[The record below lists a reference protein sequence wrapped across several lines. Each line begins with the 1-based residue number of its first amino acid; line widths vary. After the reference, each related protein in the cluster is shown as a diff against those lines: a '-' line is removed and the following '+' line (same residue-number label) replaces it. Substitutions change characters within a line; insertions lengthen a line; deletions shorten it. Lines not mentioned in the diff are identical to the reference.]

1 MNRGAKDT
9 ERANRALLHSL
20 TAVATAL
27 TFAACAKTEG
37 TQASADSAGGTSSSA
52 AALLSRSTGRGTARP
67 DHKADTTWCLSRLE
81 AARRWTPRNT
91 RSLPMASRGRTSNQ
105 MQPRI
110 GRWESRWGPDGA
122 LYITDDKGGR
132 VWRVV
137 YKGSAK

>member
-37 TQASADSAGGTSSSA
+37 TQASADSALGTSSSA
-52 AALLSRSTGRGTARP
+52 AALLSRP
-67 DHKADTTWCLSRLE
+67 
-81 AARRWTPRNT
+81 
-91 RSLPMASRGRTSNQ
+91 LPMASRGRTSNQ